1 MGAWL
6 MGTLFLWVIAS
17 QNFREVDKVLDLN
30 HPEISKIV
38 QSITYSETRS
48 LLRLL
53 ASELNRFYFKLWG
66 GIQVFIGGV
75 IALLLCIYRYGYT
88 DRLGFILVIGM
99 WSLSI
104 ILLFWITPELTILG
118 RQLDFSPKNPSS
130 EKFALFWNYHFIYV
144 LTDFLKFAIGLWSI
158 TRLSRRLF

>member
-6 MGTLFLWVIAS
+6 MGTLFLWLIAS
-17 QNFREVDKVLDLN
+17 QNFREVDKVLNLN
-30 HPEISKIV
+30 RPEVSKIV
-38 QSITYSETRS
+38 QSITYGETRS

-66 GIQVFIGGV
+66 GMQVFIGGV
-75 IALLLCIYRYGYT
+75 IVLLLCNYRYGHT
-88 DRLGFILVIGM
+88 DRLGFIIVIGM
-99 WSLSI
+99 WILSI

-118 RQLDFSPKNPSS
+118 RQLDFIPKNPSS
-130 EKFALFWNYHFIYV
+130 NKTVLFWNYHFIYV
-144 LTDFLKFAIGLWSI
+144 LTDSLKFAIGLWVT